1 MSAHKELTAALAAV
15 RMSEERRVS
24 IARLVER
31 AINEAVDGPNGATR
45 INAAFLRGYVAGAE
59 EIDRR
64 TFDALNET
72 VATIRGASRGGV
84 AVARSARDDHTME
97 HGHASDVN
105 VIDARAIIE
114 HAKEKTP

>member
-1 MSAHKELTAALAAV
+1 MSAHEELTAALAAV

-31 AINEAVDGPNGATR
+31 AINEA
-45 INAAFLRGYVAGAE
+45 
-59 EIDRR
+59 
-64 TFDALNET
+64 